1 MWIFLFDL
9 LALSCLFCFS
19 PVAASIILSTMMELG
34 VPFDAFSFA
43 LFSPAEYASV
53 LYNCSMASC
62 DCVTVWVAVS
72 FYVLCFETRVM
83 RAAVPAEKWLQ
94 AFSAKRCNCQDP
106 SLVVHANKLV
116 THKHKE
122 KCGLEWMTFP
132 SAPGATDCGFLV

>member
-1 MWIFLFDL
+1 MCIFFFDL
-9 LALSCLFCFS
+9 LALSYLFWFS
-19 PVAASIILSTMMELG
+19 SAAASIILGTMMELG
-34 VPFDAFSFA
+34 VPFDAVSFA

-53 LYNCSMASC
+53 LYNCGRTSC
-62 DCVTVWVAVS
+62 DCVGGSVL
-72 FYVLCFETRVM
+72 YVLCFETRVM
-83 RAAVPAEKWLQ
+83 QAVVPAGKWLQ

-106 SLVVHANKLV
+106 SLVVYAHKLV